1 MGLFTPKELEY
12 DPSVR
17 QTGFNRY
24 KQLIS
29 LYGADWFKINLFTVL
44 GALPLATGI
53 AFGVMSSSVLVL
65 IPVSLLG
72 GAVFGPFLAGLF
84 DAILRGMRDD
94 PGNWWENYKK
104 SWKQNWKGSLIPGAL
119 TGLIVGMHL
128 FMGFLLYW
136 SQVFPGWGTV
146 ALYLFSGILFF
157 IVTVLYWPQLVLFD
171 LKTGDK
177 FRNLIL
183 FASKYLWKVLGTAVL
198 QLLWWGLTVLF
209 APWTL
214 FLVPFLGFWFIL
226 FVSLLRIY
234 DQLNQE
240 LHIEELF
247 YPDRAKDLT
256 DEEEW

>member
-1 MGLFTPKELEY
+1 MASEYLKWKYRDVKPDEPIRLTQKE
-12 DPSVR
+12 
-17 QTGFNRY
+17 
-24 KQLIS
+24 K
-29 LYGADWFKINLFTVL
+29 
-44 GALPLATGI
+44 AL
-53 AFGVMSSSVLVL
+53 
-65 IPVSLLG
+65 
-72 GAVFGPFLAGLF
+72 
-84 DAILRGMRDD
+84 
-94 PGNWWENYKK
+94 NWWQYHK
-104 SWKQNWKGSLIPGAL
+104 WYVLLGSLIPGAL